1 MNGFEKMRSGEFYDF
16 SDKETTRR
24 RLVCPGVTIG
34 DRSIIGAGSVV
45 VKEIPEDSVA
55 VGNPARVIKK
65 LK

>member
-16 SDKETTRR
+16 SDKETTGMPRRNHRRPKHHRR
-24 RLVCPGVTIG
+24 RKRCGEGYT
-34 DRSIIGAGSVV
+34 
-45 VKEIPEDSVA
+45 EDSVA